1 MSFLWW
7 PRWLISCPVIPIRIW
22 DFLHSTVLPNNFLS
36 RIIYVTPL
44 PIWTLPACR
53 DRATLRLEHSSK
65 FYSWWQQWHK
75 QRTLYPIESVTEYD
89 DLTWNTSTEQ
99 PRSWAFGIFWLAQL
113 KHPQEHSLWNTC
125 WGSHPVLPR
134 KQDHR
139 HCLSVNA
146 SLSTT
151 DHLLLGLMGGIS
163 S

>member
-22 DFLHSTVLPNNFLS
+22 DFLHSTVVPNSFLS

-89 DLTWNTSTEQ
+89 DLTWNTSQYRTAKVLSIWNILVSSAEAPPGAQ
-99 PRSWAFGIFWLAQL
+99 PL
-113 KHPQEHSLWNTC
+113 EHM
-125 WGSHPVLPR
+125 
-134 KQDHR
+134 
-139 HCLSVNA
+139 
-146 SLSTT
+146 
-151 DHLLLGLMGGIS
+151 LGLS
-163 S
+163 SSAAQEAGPQALFIC